1 MMMTSMPYF
10 ILMKPNTLEIINKIW
25 KFRNETKIPVCFTL
39 DAGANVHVLYPENV
53 RVETL
58 QFIKD
63 ELVGYCQN
71 GQYICD
77 EIGFG
82 AQKVII

>member
-1 MMMTSMPYF
+1 
-10 ILMKPNTLEIINKIW
+10 MKPNTLAIINKIW
-25 KFRNETKIPVCFTL
+25 SFRNETKIPVCFTL
-39 DAGANVHVLYPENV
+39 DAGANVHVLYPENNKN
-53 RVETL
+53 ETL

-82 AQKVII
+82 SQLILEN

>member
-1 MMMTSMPYF
+1 
-10 ILMKPNTLEIINKIW
+10 MKPNTLEIINAIW
-25 KFRNETKIPVCFTL
+25 KFRNETQIPVCFTL

-53 RVETL
+53 REKVLE
-58 QFIKD
+58 FIKA

-71 GQYICD
+71 SQYICD

-82 AQKVII
+82 ATKL

>member
-1 MMMTSMPYF
+1 MF
-10 ILMKPNTLEIINKIW
+10 C
-25 KFRNETKIPVCFTL
+25 IPKTIEKKV
-39 DAGANVHVLYPENV
+39 
-53 RVETL
+53 L

-82 AQKVII
+82 AQKVQFNYLK